1 MNSRATSTQ
10 TNSVQQQHLV
20 LYFQVHQPRRLNKIN
35 FFSIGTHPEY
45 FDDALNADIIRRVA
59 KDCYLPANAL
69 LLDMIRKH
77 PQIKVCFSISGIALN
92 QFEEYVQE
100 VLYSF
105 KELAKTGNVEFL
117 CETNCHSLASLIS
130 EEEFQIQVFEHA
142 ENIYRHFGLRPAVF
156 RNTELIYSNAV
167 GTQVAQMG
175 FKGMITDGVD
185 RVLEGNSSFRLYHHP
200 ENHAFKLLLRSNS
213 LSDDIAFRYLQGAS
227 VLSSE
232 RYMNWLN
239 HMPVTEPVITLGM
252 DYETFGEHH
261 KKSTGI
267 FDFLRG
273 MLTRVVKDGKFTF
286 STPSEVMDLV
296 PPDQPLNVERP
307 ISWADERKDLSAWLG
322 NDMQRDAF
330 DMIKSLENSVKRTA
344 NTSLLTA
351 WRALQTS
358 DHFYYMCT
366 KKLNDGDVH
375 AYFSHYPSPYEAF
388 INYMN
393 VMSDFVIRVKSA
405 SAQADLTE
413 AAKQNEYERQH
424 PQVPFW
430 AERKSA
436 EIRQEVFVSH

>member
-1 MNSRATSTQ
+1 MNLPITSTQ
-10 TNSVQQQHLV
+10 TNSAQHLV
-20 LYFQVHQPRRLNKIN
+20 LYFQVHQPQRLNKIN

-45 FDDALNADIIRRVA
+45 FDHALNTEIIQRIA

-69 LLDMIRKH
+69 LLDMIKKH
-77 PQIKVCFSISGIALN
+77 PQIKVCFSISGVALA
-92 QFEEYVQE
+92 QFEHDVPE
-100 VLYSF
+100 VLQSF
-105 KELAKTGNVEFL
+105 RELAKTGNVEFL
-117 CETNCHSLASLIS
+117 SETNQHSLASLIS
-130 EEEFQIQVFEHA
+130 ADEFQIQVFEHA

-156 RNTELIYSNAV
+156 RNTELIYSNAI

-185 RVLEGNSSFRLYHHP
+185 RVLEGRSPFRLYHHP
-200 ENHAFKLLLRSNS
+200 ENSSFKLLLRNNS
-213 LSDDIAFRYLQGAS
+213 LSDDIAFRYLQGNTT
-227 VLSSE
+227 LSAE
-232 RYMNWLN
+232 RYVNWLN
-239 HMPVTEPVITLGM
+239 HIPNTESVVLLGM

-261 KKSTGI
+261 KEGTGI
-267 FDFLRG
+267 FGFLRSV
-273 MLTRVVKDGKFTF
+273 LTRVVNDKKFIL
-286 STPSEVMDLV
+286 STPSEVI
-296 PPDQPLNVERP
+296 DQVASGRALRIEEP
-307 ISWADERKDLSAWLG
+307 ISWADERKDLTAWLG

-330 DMIKSLENSVKRTA
+330 DMVKSLENPVKRTA

-358 DHFYYMCT
+358 DHFYYMST

-424 PQVPFW
+424 PQVPLW

>member
-1 MNSRATSTQ
+1 MNSPATSTQ
-10 TNSVQQQHLV
+10 TNSAQHLV
-20 LYFQVHQPRRLNKIN
+20 LYFQVHQPQRFNKIN

-45 FDDALNADIIRRVA
+45 FDHSLNAEIIQRVA

-69 LLDMIRKH
+69 LLDLIKKH
-77 PQIKVCFSISGIALN
+77 PQIKVCFSISGVALA
-92 QFEEYVQE
+92 QFKHYVPE
-100 VLYSF
+100 VLHSF
-105 KELAKTGNVEFL
+105 QALAKTGNVEFL

-130 EEEFQIQVFEHA
+130 ADEFQIQVFEHA

-156 RNTELIYSNAV
+156 RNTELIYSNAI

-185 RVLEGNSSFRLYHHP
+185 RVLDGRSSFQLYHHP
-200 ENHAFKLLLRSNS
+200 DNNAFKLLLRSNR
-213 LSDDIAFRYLQGAS
+213 LSDDIAFRYMQGAS
-227 VLSSE
+227 VLSAE
-232 RYMNWLN
+232 RYVNWLN
-239 HMPVTEPVITLGM
+239 HMPVNEPVITLGM
-252 DYETFGEHH
+252 DYETFGEHY
-261 KKSTGI
+261 KKPSGI

-273 MLTRVVKDGKFTF
+273 MLTRIVKDKKFIF
-286 STPSEVMDLV
+286 STPSEVMDEV
-296 PPDQPLNVERP
+296 ASKQSLNIDHA

-330 DMIKSLENSVKRTA
+330 DMVKSLESSVKRTA

-358 DHFYYMCT
+358 DHFYYMST

>member
-1 MNSRATSTQ
+1 MNSPATSTQ
-10 TNSVQQQHLV
+10 TNSNEQHLV

-45 FDDALNADIIRRVA
+45 FDDKLNREIIQRVA

-69 LLDMIRKH
+69 LLDLIRKH
-77 PQIKVCFSISGIALN
+77 PQIKACFSISGVALA
-92 QFEEYVQE
+92 QFEEYVPE
-100 VLYSF
+100 VLESF
-105 KELAKTGNVEFL
+105 RALAKTGNVEFL

-130 EEEFQIQVFEHA
+130 ADEFQTQVFEHA
-142 ENIYRHFGLRPAVF
+142 ENIYRHFGVRPAVF
-156 RNTELIYSNAV
+156 RNTELIYSNAI
-167 GTQVAQMG
+167 GTQIANMG

-185 RVLEGNSSFRLYHHP
+185 RVLDRRSTFQLYHHP
-200 ENHAFKLLLRSNS
+200 ENNNFKLLLRSNR
-213 LSDDIAFRYLQGAS
+213 LSDDIAFRYVQGNS
-227 VLSSE
+227 VLSAE
-232 RYMNWLN
+232 RYANWLN
-239 HMPVTEPVITLGM
+239 NMPVTEPVITLGM
-252 DYETFGEHH
+252 DYETFGEHY
-261 KKSTGI
+261 KKTSGI
-267 FDFLRG
+267 FDFMKG
-273 MLTRVVKDGKFTF
+273 ILTKVAKDRKFRF
-286 STPSEVMDLV
+286 STPSEVIGLV
-296 PPDQPLNVERP
+296 NSNQSLDIDGA

-322 NDMQRDAF
+322 NDIQRDAF
-330 DMIKSLENSVKRTA
+330 DMTKSLEASVKRTA
-344 NTSLLTA
+344 NTALLNT

-375 AYFSHYPSPYEAF
+375 SYFSHYPSPYEAF

-393 VMSDFVIRVKSA
+393 VMSDFVIRVKAA